1 MYRMNIGII
10 SELVNIK
17 KNDKGKDEIAWGILI
32 LIPIVLGLVNQ
43 YSQKDNI
50 FALMILTVYNRKSKI
65 TKVWKR
71 PKKTS
76 SKVKTVCILF
86 RD

>member
-1 MYRMNIGII
+1 MNIGII

-43 YSQKDNI
+43 YS
-50 FALMILTVYNRKSKI
+50 
-65 TKVWKR
+65 
-71 PKKTS
+71 
-76 SKVKTVCILF
+76 
-86 RD
+86 

>member
-1 MYRMNIGII
+1 
-10 SELVNIK
+10 
-17 KNDKGKDEIAWGILI
+17 
-32 LIPIVLGLVNQ
+32 
-43 YSQKDNI
+43 
-50 FALMILTVYNRKSKI
+50 MILTVYNRKSKI